1 MRTFKASETNTEALN
16 APIDSTETEKQNE
29 QMKTTQ
35 KPNTGLTIKLLPLVS
50 RNTAP
55 WSFKDHP

>member
-1 MRTFKASETNTEALN
+1 MRTFKASETNTEAFN
-16 APIDSTETEKQNE
+16 APVDSTETEKQDE